1 MREIILETHN
11 LTKKYK
17 NFTALDNL
25 NITIQKGDIYGLI
38 GRNGAGK
45 TTLMKLITTL
55 AKPTSGSFTLFGK
68 SSDSNDLYES
78 KGRVGA
84 LIEYPAFYPNLSA
97 FDNLKYY
104 AIQRG
109 ITDMKQIDKVLDIVN
124 LRDTGKKKVKTFSL
138 GMKQRL
144 GIALAILNN
153 PDFVILD
160 EPINGLD
167 PIGISELRDTFKNL
181 AKNGITLLV
190 SSHILSELYVLS
202 TKFAFIEGGRL
213 IKEITKE
220 ELNMECSK
228 CLVIKSNDSKKVSY
242 LLEKE
247 LGTDNYKVI
256 DDEEVR
262 VYDFLEEPEKVS
274 DILADNKV
282 RIKGFYEYG
291 ISLEDYFKEIIKEGK

>member
-220 ELNMECSK
+220 ELDMECSK

-274 DILADNKV
+274 DVLADNKV

>member
-220 ELNMECSK
+220 ELDMECSK

>member
-220 ELNMECSK
+220 ELDMECSK

-274 DILADNKV
+274 DVLADNKV

-291 ISLEDYFKEIIKEGK
+291 ISLEDYFKKIIKEGK

>member
-55 AKPTSGSFTLFGK
+55 AKPTSGSFNLFGK

-124 LRDTGKKKVKTFSL
+124 LRDTGRKKVKTFSL

-220 ELNMECSK
+220 ELDMECSK

>member
-124 LRDTGKKKVKTFSL
+124 LRDTGRKKVKTFSL

-220 ELNMECSK
+220 ELDMECSK

>member
-220 ELNMECSK
+220 ELDMECSK

-274 DILADNKV
+274 DVLADNKV

-291 ISLEDYFKEIIKEGK
+291 ISLEDYFKEIIKGGK

>member
-97 FDNLKYY
+97 FDNLNYY

-220 ELNMECSK
+220 ELDMECSK
-228 CLVIKSNDSKKVSY
+228 CLVIKSNDSKKVSKKKK
-242 LLEKE
+242 KE

-274 DILADNKV
+274 DVLADNKV

>member
-202 TKFAFIEGGRL
+202 TKFAFIERGRL

-220 ELNMECSK
+220 ELDMECSK
-228 CLVIKSNDSKKVSY
+228 CLIIKSNDSKKVSY

-247 LGTDNYKVI
+247 LDTDNYKVI

-274 DILADNKV
+274 DVLADNKV
-282 RIKGFYEYG
+282 RIKEFYEYG
-291 ISLEDYFKEIIKEGK
+291 ISLEDYFKKIIKEGK

>member
-55 AKPTSGSFTLFGK
+55 AKSTSGSFTLFGK

-220 ELNMECSK
+220 ELDMECSK

>member
-55 AKPTSGSFTLFGK
+55 AKPTRGSFTLFGK

-220 ELNMECSK
+220 ELDMECSK

-274 DILADNKV
+274 DVLADNKV